1 MKIIEI
7 TGVSGAGKSHILE
20 TLLKDKYR
28 ISDEQIIKR
37 YNIREIYLIYLFF
50 KSKNAFAILKIL
62 FKIAKELNMP
72 LYEKLNF
79 IRNSIKK
86 IGKNRYFANINFI
99 DDRAVLV
106 DEGISHIYQNIVTT
120 KVQNNLKILILL
132 NEFISLVDKPDEVI
146 IVDASIKTIVNR
158 LKKRG
163 HKRIKDSDDIE
174 LFVKN
179 SKKNLSIIDK
189 KFNNTKIIFNEN
201 GGDIRCINYQKI

>member
-7 TGVSGAGKSHILE
+7 TGVAGAGKSYILKR
-20 TLLKDKYR
+20 LLKNRYT

-37 YNIREIYLIYLFF
+37 YNIRDIYLLYLFF
-50 KSKNAFAILKIL
+50 KSKNALDILKVL
-62 FKIAKELNMP
+62 FKISKELNMS
-72 LYEKLNF
+72 LYDKFNF

-86 IGKNRYFANINFI
+86 IGKNYYFKSINFI
-99 DDRAVLV
+99 DNRVVIV

-132 NEFISLVDKPDEVI
+132 NEFISLIDKPDEVI
-146 IVDASIKTIVNR
+146 IVDAPTKTIVDR

-163 HKRIKDSDDIE
+163 HKRLRDSDDIE

-189 KFNNTKIIFNEN
+189 KFNNTKTVINTNRE
-201 GGDIRCINYQKI
+201 DI